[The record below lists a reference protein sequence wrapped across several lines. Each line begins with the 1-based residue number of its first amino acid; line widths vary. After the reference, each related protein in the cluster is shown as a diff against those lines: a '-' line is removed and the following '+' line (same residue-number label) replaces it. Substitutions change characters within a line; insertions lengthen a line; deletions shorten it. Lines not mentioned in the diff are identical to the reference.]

1 MLKECITSDPPR
13 DPRFPPSAA
22 APTIRSGGEDIFGL
36 LYTAQ
41 GKGPRP
47 TMLFLHGFP
56 GNEKN
61 LDLVQIF
68 RRAGFNTMFFSY
80 RGAWGSHGSFSFSN
94 VLEDSLAAVDFLRS
108 DEARTQYAVDGE
120 RIVLVGHSMGGFAAI
135 KTAAARSFV
144 KETISLSGWNI
155 GLDGKLLP
163 EDGAVEERVRGL
175 VGDAAP
181 RLAGTSSE
189 ALLREIAEMKDV
201 FDLRDSVRLFAGRS
215 VLLVAASQDDAVP
228 PETHHE
234 LLLTTFRATDG
245 ARAEGAMLD
254 DDHSYSGSRVALA
267 KTLFDYLEKRG
278 Y

>member
-1 MLKECITSDPPR
+1 MFRECLSSDPPR
-13 DPRFPPSAA
+13 DLRFPPSAA

-41 GKGPRP
+41 GKGPHP

-108 DEARTQYAVDGE
+108 DEARTQYSIDGE

-155 GLDGKLLP
+155 GLDGKLFP
-163 EDGAVEERVRGL
+163 EDGAVAERVRGL
-175 VGDAAP
+175 VDDAAP

-189 ALLREIAEMKDV
+189 ALLREIAEKKDA
-201 FDLRDSVRLFAGRS
+201 FDLRDSVGSFGGRS
-215 VLLVAASQDDAVP
+215 LLLVGASQDGVVP
-228 PETHHE
+228 TETHHE
-234 LLLTTFRATDG
+234 LLLDAFRATDG
-245 ARAEGAMLD
+245 VHVEGVMLD

-267 KTLFDYLEKRG
+267 KILLEYLERRG

>member
-1 MLKECITSDPPR
+1 MFKECIFSDPPR

-41 GKGPRP
+41 GKGPHP

-135 KTAAARSFV
+135 TTAAARSFV

-155 GLDGKLLP
+155 GLDGKLFP
-163 EDGAVEERVRGL
+163 EDGAVAERVRGL
-175 VGDAAP
+175 VDDAAP

-189 ALLREIAEMKDV
+189 ALLREIAEKKDA
-201 FDLRDSVRLFAGRS
+201 FDLRDVVRSFDGRS
-215 VLLVAASQDDAVP
+215 FLLVGASQDGVVP
-228 PETHHE
+228 TETHHE
-234 LLLTTFRATDG
+234 LLLDAFRATDG
-245 ARAEGAMLD
+245 VHVEGVMLD

-267 KTLFDYLEKRG
+267 KILLEYLERRG

>member
-1 MLKECITSDPPR
+1 MFKECITSDPPR
-13 DPRFPPSAA
+13 DPCFPPLAA
-22 APTIRSGGEDIFGL
+22 SPTILSGGEDIFGL
-36 LYTAQ
+36 IYTAQ

-108 DEARTQYAVDGE
+108 DEARTQCPVDGE
-120 RIVLVGHSMGGFAAI
+120 RIILVGHSMGGFAAI
-135 KTAAARSFV
+135 KTAAARPFI

-155 GLDGKLLP
+155 GLDGKLFP
-163 EDGAVEERVRGL
+163 EDGAAAERVRGL
-175 VGDAAP
+175 VDDAVP

-189 ALLREIAEMKDV
+189 ALLREIAEKKEA
-201 FDLRDSVRLFAGRS
+201 FDLRDSVRSFAGRN
-215 VLLVAASQDDAVP
+215 VLLVGAAHDDAVP

-234 LLLTTFRATDG
+234 LLLDAFRETEG
-245 ARAEGAMLD
+245 VQAEGVMLD
-254 DDHSYSGSRVALA
+254 DDHSYSASRITLA
-267 KTLFDYLEKRG
+267 KTLFVYLEKRG

>member
-1 MLKECITSDPPR
+1 MFRECISSDPPR

-41 GKGPRP
+41 GKGPHP

-108 DEARTQYAVDGE
+108 DEARRQYAVDGE

-135 KTAAARSFV
+135 KTAAARPFV

-155 GLDGKLLP
+155 GLDGKLFP
-163 EDGAVEERVRGL
+163 EDGAAAERVRGL
-175 VGDAAP
+175 VDDAAP

-189 ALLREIAEMKDV
+189 ALLREIAEKKDA
-201 FDLRDSVRLFAGRS
+201 FDLRDSVRSFAGRS
-215 VLLVAASQDDAVP
+215 VLLVGASQDTTVP

-234 LLLTTFRATDG
+234 LLLDAFRETGDVHT
-245 ARAEGAMLD
+245 EGVMMD
-254 DDHSYSGSRVALA
+254 DDHSYSASRVALA
-267 KTLFDYLEKRG
+267 KVLLEYLEKRG

>member
-1 MLKECITSDPPR
+1 MFKECITSDPPR

-22 APTIRSGGEDIFGL
+22 APTILSGGEDIFGL

-41 GKGPRP
+41 GKGPHP

-80 RGAWGSHGSFSFSN
+80 RGAWGSHGSFSFTN

-108 DEARTQYAVDGE
+108 DEARTQCFVDGE

-135 KTAAARSFV
+135 KTAAARSFI

-155 GLDGKLLP
+155 GLDGKLFS
-163 EDGAVEERVRGL
+163 EDGAVAERVRGL
-175 VGDAAP
+175 VDDAAP
-181 RLAGTSSE
+181 RLAGTSRE
-189 ALLREIAEMKDV
+189 ALIREIAEKKDV
-201 FDLRDSVRLFAGRS
+201 FDLRDAVGSFSGRS
-215 VLLVAASQDDAVP
+215 VLLVGASEDNAVP

-234 LLLTTFRATDG
+234 LLLDAFRETG
-245 ARAEGAMLD
+245 GVQVENVVLD
-254 DDHSYSGSRVALA
+254 DDHSYSASRVALA
-267 KTLFDYLEKRG
+267 KVLLEYLEKRG